1 MPTPRRIPAVSFLI
15 FAIAASA
22 TLPQLW
28 QSTTTNLTRDLNR
41 WNLVLNIAAN
51 ALLGAYSYY
60 IEEWG
65 FVAIGVWFSAYWSYL
80 LFLKG
85 QEHNNRQKHQE

>member
-1 MPTPRRIPAVSFLI
+1 MPNPRRIPAISFLI

-41 WNLVLNIAAN
+41 WNLVLNIVAN
-51 ALLGAYSYY
+51 ALLGFYSYT
-60 IEEWG
+60 IGEWG
-65 FVAIGVWFSAYWSYL
+65 LVAIGIWFTVYWSYL

-85 QEHNNRQKHQE
+85 KEDKNR